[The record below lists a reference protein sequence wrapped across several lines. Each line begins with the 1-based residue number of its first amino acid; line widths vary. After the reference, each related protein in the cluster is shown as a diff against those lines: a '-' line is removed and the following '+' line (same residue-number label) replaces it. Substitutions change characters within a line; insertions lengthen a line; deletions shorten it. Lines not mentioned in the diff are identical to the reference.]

1 MLSSF
6 CREMVKKSVML
17 FLAGMFML
25 KREMSLNLRLQRL
38 WYHTCVNSQGVIGRT
53 LHIVLLSCVTNST
66 MFLIFCM
73 CSRECVNPS

>member
-6 CREMVKKSVML
+6 CREMVKKFVML
-17 FLAGMFML
+17 FLARMFVL

-38 WYHTCVNSQGVIGRT
+38 WYHTGVNSLSVIGRT
-53 LHIVLLSCVTNST
+53 LHIVSLSYVTNST
-66 MFLIFCM
+66 MFLIFCK